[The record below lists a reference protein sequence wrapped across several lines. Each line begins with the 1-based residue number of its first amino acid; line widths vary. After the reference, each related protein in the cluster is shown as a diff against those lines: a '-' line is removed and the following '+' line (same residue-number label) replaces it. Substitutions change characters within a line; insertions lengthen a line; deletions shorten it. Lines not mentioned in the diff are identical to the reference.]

1 MKSPLLNLLFAYA
14 GYKLLG
20 AVTIVSVWHRSFETS
35 PALHLLVD
43 FALWVASYLSVWF
56 VFSVIHRRRKNGIH
70 DQRRKKET
78 EKVTWVDS

>member
-1 MKSPLLNLLFAYA
+1 MAPFLAP
-14 GYKLLG
+14 
-20 AVTIVSVWHRSFETS
+20 

-70 DQRRKKET
+70 DQRWKKET
-78 EKVTWVDS
+78 DNGAMG